1 MRKCWPHRYR
11 HGNRCDSCCISSL
24 HCWCMMP
31 PGRNPRRHS
40 ASRLEHSG
48 SYHQHTA
55 SRLEHSWS
63 LSQHTASRLERFTIF
78 SSAYR
83 FSTGTFTIIWSTYR
97 FSTHTHIHTH
107 TYYLHTLMHVGPLR
121 YLYLLLALSNDPQ
134 YNIKTNRQIRN
145 KTA

>member
-1 MRKCWPHRYR
+1 MRKRWPHRYR
-11 HGNRCDSCCISSL
+11 HGTRCDSCCISSL

-31 PGRNPRRHS
+31 PSRNPCRHS

-78 SSAYR
+78 SSAAK
-83 FSTGTFTIIWSTYR
+83 IILPLLDTDV
-97 FSTHTHIHTH
+97 HTHTH
-107 TYYLHTLMHVGPLR
+107 TYYLHTLMQVGPLR
-121 YLYLLLALSNDPQ
+121 YLYLLLALSND
-134 YNIKTNRQIRN
+134 TV
-145 KTA
+145 